1 MQSSSSAKKQEPQP
15 KEEEKTSSSSSKM
28 STETQEPP
36 KYEWLIVAPDYADVL
51 EKRMAVRQY
60 VISDQCWTT
69 KLISQKGLTSKVC
82 SQVSNLASG
91 RWEVSSRKT
100 QNTWAKTKLTAVGA
114 FLSDVPKE
122 GEPLKIIGSAMVAL
136 AATKEEVVER
146 LKADVYNAN
155 GVWDLSK
162 VR

>member
-1 MQSSSSAKKQEPQP
+1 
-15 KEEEKTSSSSSKM
+15 M

-51 EKRMAVRQY
+51 EKRMAVRQAHFE
-60 VISDQCWTT
+60 
-69 KLISQKGLTSKVC
+69 GLQPGLK
-82 SQVSNLASG
+82 SG
-91 RWEVSSRKT
+91 FW
-100 QNTWAKTKLTAVGA
+100 QMGGA

-146 LKADVYNAN
+146 LKADVYNEN

-162 VR
+162 VQIYPFKWFR